1 VAAGWLLNKP
11 LTIPQVSIVLPVRN
25 AADTLDEC
33 LDSIAQ
39 QSFEHYEILVI
50 DDGSSDGSVELV
62 SHWAECDARI
72 KLLTQPPLGLVAA
85 LNRGLSE
92 TKAPLIARM
101 DADDVMYPQRLAK
114 QVAYLAKHPDIDLV
128 ATQVRL
134 FPDEKIQA
142 GYAEY
147 VRWQNSCLSP
157 EEINKEIFVESPF
170 AHPSVM
176 FRCEV
181 VCALGGYREGDFPED
196 YDLWFRLMQSGH
208 RMAKLAEVLLDWR
221 ESEGRLSRIDP
232 RCSREAF
239 DRLRAKYLADHL
251 RARLKPNDAMRTRP
265 LVYWGAGRKTRRR
278 SNLLIE
284 KGFAPAAWVDIDERK
299 IGNLLQD
306 VPVVSPDWLGDQQKK
321 PFVLSYVA
329 NHGARDDISQCLQA
343 MGYRRGDDYLMVG

>member
-1 VAAGWLLNKP
+1 M
-11 LTIPQVSIVLPVRN
+11 PVRN
-25 AADTLDEC
+25 AVDTLDEC

-39 QSFEHYEILVI
+39 QSFKHYEILVI

-62 SHWAECDARI
+62 SRWAERDARV

-92 TKAPLIARM
+92 AQTPLIARM
-101 DADDVMYPQRLAK
+101 DADDVMYPERLAR
-114 QVAYLAKHPDIDLV
+114 QIAFLMDHPQIDLV

-134 FPDEKIQA
+134 FPDEQIQA

-157 EEINKEIFVESPF
+157 EEISEEMFVESPV

-176 FRCEV
+176 FRREV

-239 DRLRAKYLADHL
+239 DRLRVNYLASHL
-251 RARLKPNDAMRTRP
+251 NNHLHGDDELKRRP

-284 KGFAPAAWVDIDERK
+284 KGFTPAVWVDIDERK
-299 IGNLLQD
+299 IGNVLQG
-306 VPVVSPDWLGDQQKK
+306 VSIVSPDWLGNQTKK
-321 PFVLSYVA
+321 PFVLSYVV

>member
-1 VAAGWLLNKP
+1 MMP
-11 LTIPQVSIVLPVRN
+11 PQVSIVLPVRN
-25 AADTLDEC
+25 AVDTLGEC
-33 LDSIAQ
+33 MQSIAH
-39 QSFEHYEILVI
+39 QSFEDYEVLVI
-50 DDGSSDGSVELV
+50 DDGSVDGSSELV
-62 SHWAECDARI
+62 SRLVEQDKRI
-72 KLLTQPPLGLVAA
+72 KLFKQPPLGLVAA

-92 TKAPLIARM
+92 AKTPLVARM
-101 DADDVMYPQRLAK
+101 DADDVMYPERLAR
-114 QVAYLAKHPDIDLV
+114 QLAFMTEHPDIDLV

-170 AHPSVM
+170 VHPSVM
-176 FRCEV
+176 FRRTV
-181 VCALGGYREGDFPED
+181 ISAIGGYREGDFPED
-196 YDLWFRLMQSGH
+196 YDLWFRLMRSGI
-208 RMAKLAEVLLDWR
+208 RMAKLAEILLDWR
-221 ESEGRLSRIDP
+221 ESEGRLSRVDP

-239 DRLRAKYLADHL
+239 DRLRASYLASHL
-251 RARLKPNDAMRTRP
+251 RARIKSNDAMQHRP

-299 IGNLLQD
+299 IGNLLQS
-306 VPVVSPDWLGDQQKK
+306 VPVVSPDWLVGQKNK

-329 NHGARDDISQCLQA
+329 NHGARDDISQSLNA
-343 MGYRRGDDYLMVG
+343 MGYCRGDDYLMVG